1 MAKFKIGDKVRILD
15 GSKIKNYSG
24 GWCHESMRHHVG
36 EVHVIENVRVR
47 DDGITS
53 YVMEDICFN
62 WDERGLELVEA
73 GKKQKQKR
81 KFKVGD
87 KIVGNKKASARYG
100 YTKEGWIGRVTEVYD
115 SPMFGDDF
123 RAVGLSGEDGDPSFG
138 LEEKYFDLVE
148 ETLPQKIVITTDGK
162 RTTAVL
168 YDGKKRVD
176 EASAVCSDDDEFNFM
191 TGAKIALERLSEE
204 KEPERDL
211 HYLLTDG
218 IFGKERTS
226 GLFVVVGDKMIYESG
241 GYDRIG
247 DFDANLECSG
257 SHIDEIYGNAVSFD
271 HIKHGRAVTI
281 WKRKEI
287 K

>member
-1 MAKFKIGDKVRILD
+1 MAKFKVGDKVRILD

-24 GWCHESMRHHVG
+24 TWCPKSMKHYVG
-36 EVHVIENVRVR
+36 EVHVIENVRVH

-53 YVMEDICFN
+53 YVMEDNCFN
-62 WDERGLELVEA
+62 WDERGLEPVEA
-73 GKKQKQKR
+73 SKKQKQKR

-87 KIVGNKKASARYG
+87 KVIGNDKAERFHNI
-100 YTKEGWIGRVTEVYD
+100 TNKGWIGEVSGVYSDGIIRVKNEHFPD
-115 SPMFGDDF
+115 
-123 RAVGLSGEDGDPSFG
+123 GLMAYASC
-138 LEEKYFDLVE
+138 FDL
-148 ETLPQKIVITTDGK
+148 LDCKNNQKIVITTDGK

-168 YDGKKRVD
+168 CDGKKRVK

-191 TGAKIALERLSEE
+191 TGAKIALERLTEE
-204 KEPERDL
+204 KEPERDF

-247 DFDANLECSG
+247 DFDANLECSD